1 MKIGMIVESL
11 QRPLEEGIP
20 RARELGA
27 EGIQIYAVSNY
38 LDMLNDPP
46 EKLKAI
52 RDLAD
57 RNGLVFSAVCSGVSC
72 FGAGA
77 TLTGGLAAG
86 FGGSLTVRSTLRA
99 SSSVLASALSCSY
112 ALWSPLSMAI
122 VSLMMR
128 RDAAM

>member
-1 MKIGMIVESL
+1 MSSYSALFLSL
-11 QRPLEEGIP
+11 AMASASP
-20 RARELGA
+20 
-27 EGIQIYAVSNY
+27 V
-38 LDMLNDPP
+38 
-46 EKLKAI
+46 
-52 RDLAD
+52 LA
-57 RNGLVFSAVCSGVSC
+57 FSAVCSGVSC